1 MTDKKQIFIDAF
13 KNYEVE
19 KPPVRVKINGQFI
32 KTCTGKAGWQTV
44 AHAKAAIKHHV
55 RYMCDYEDM
64 NLLVGDG
71 YSHER
76 NKNWTKL
83 LDRLVEE
90 GVVEFC

>member
-13 KNYEVE
+13 KNYKVE

-55 RYMCDYEDM
+55 TNMGSDKDM
-64 NLLVGDG
+64 ELLVGDG

-76 NKNWTKL
+76 SKNWTKL
-83 LDRLVEE
+83 LDGLVKE